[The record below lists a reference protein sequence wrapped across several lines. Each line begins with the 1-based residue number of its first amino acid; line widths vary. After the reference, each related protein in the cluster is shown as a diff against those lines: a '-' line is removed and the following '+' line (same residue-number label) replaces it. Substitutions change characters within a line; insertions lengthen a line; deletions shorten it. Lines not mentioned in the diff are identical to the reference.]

1 MSIQPDAVAKY
12 VQEHVRLGISPRD
25 GRLFPST
32 AARFEK
38 ALSLLP
44 DETLELFL
52 SGARSLTIHV
62 QADPELPLGM
72 RTESRGSA
80 AKSEYTIIVYQEH
93 LGWPEDLFM
102 GAFLRELG
110 HVVAERPP
118 EPEWP
123 TQRGERARFKELLEN
138 RADAM
143 VWRWGLRHYSIR
155 HITATY
161 PSHRVDQILAAIEQ
175 VLLDECDA

>member
-12 VQEHVRLGISPRD
+12 VREHAQLGFSSRD
-25 GRLFPST
+25 GRLFPSA

-38 ALSLLP
+38 AFSLLP
-44 DETLELFL
+44 GETLDLFL
-52 SGARSLTIHV
+52 SGARSLSIQIQT
-62 QADPELPLGM
+62 DPALPLGM
-72 RTESRGSA
+72 RIESSGPA
-80 AKSEYTIIVYQEH
+80 AERAYTIVVYQEH
-93 LGWPEDLFM
+93 LGWPEDLFI

-118 EPEWP
+118 EREWP
-123 TQRGERARFKELLEN
+123 TQRAERAQFRENLEN

-143 VWRWGLRHYSIR
+143 VWRWGLKHYSIR

-161 PSHRVDQILAAIEQ
+161 PSHRVDEILAAIEH
-175 VLLDECDA
+175 VLLGECDA